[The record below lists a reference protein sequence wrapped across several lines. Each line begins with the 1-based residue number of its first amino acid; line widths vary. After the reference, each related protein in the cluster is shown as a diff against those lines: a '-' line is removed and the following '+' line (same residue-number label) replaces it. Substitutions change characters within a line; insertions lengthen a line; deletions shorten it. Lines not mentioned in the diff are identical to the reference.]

1 MPGSDVFNLY
11 TTPLVSHTYTPVL
24 TDDEVSGAV
33 TRDTSSAPG
42 NAAPITQTFTNP
54 LSLCPAYQVYIHIH
68 THIHTYIHIYKR
80 MYIKYVHM

>member
-54 LSLCPAYQVYIHIH
+54 LSLCPAYQVYTSPSQPSHNVDL
-68 THIHTYIHIYKR
+68 TDDFR
-80 MYIKYVHM
+80 VV